1 MNKVK
6 GMKLGILSLSSFFV
20 LAACTNDNTT
30 TDDDT
35 IADTAE
41 EILESSESMGTEV
54 SSDTTDMTSDSM
66 ATGAGIE
73 NMGFMV
79 SLDDAI
85 TTFRDTFTGDN
96 INIDSIQF
104 EMDDNRYVYSI
115 DGWDD
120 ANDYELDIDAET
132 GDILS
137 QEQEEDTDADDMLA
151 VEGIVSPKEAM
162 DAALAASG
170 EGYVKEWELEVE
182 NDQTIYDIDIEDGS
196 DQKVD
201 ALTGDVLQ

>member
-6 GMKLGILSLSSFFV
+6 GMKFGILSLSSFFV

-30 TDDDT
+30 TNDDT

-41 EILESSESMGTEV
+41 EIIESSESIGTEV
-54 SSDTTDMTSDSM
+54 SSDATDMTSDSM
-66 ATGAGIE
+66 VTGAGIE
-73 NMGFMV
+73 NMEFMV

-85 TTFRDTFTGDN
+85 TTFRDTFAGDN
-96 INIDSIQF
+96 INIDSVQF

-120 ANDYELDIDAET
+120 TNDYELKIDAET
-132 GDILS
+132 GDILA
-137 QEQEEDTDADDMLA
+137 QEQEEDTDADDMLT

-162 DAALAASG
+162 NAALAASG

-201 ALTGDVLQ
+201 ALSGDVLQ